1 MIGLDAN
8 ILVRYLTQDDPGQ
21 SREAADEIEKGL
33 AAGDMFFIADIVLCE
48 LVWVLEA
55 AYGHDRRE
63 IVPVLESI
71 LRTWQFQFENKD
83 LLWKSL
89 ADYRT
94 KKGDFAD
101 HLIGQAGQKAGCP
114 EILTFDAGL
123 KNNPLFRVLSFP
135 Y

>member
-1 MIGLDAN
+1 MIGLDTN
-8 ILVRYLTQDDPGQ
+8 ILVRYLTQDDPDQ
-21 SREAADEIEKGL
+21 SKKAADEVEKGL
-33 AAGDMFFIADIVLCE
+33 AAGHLFFVADIVLCE

-55 AYGHDRRE
+55 AYGYDRRE

-71 LRTWQFQFENKD
+71 LRTKQFQFENKD

-101 HLIGQAGQKAGCP
+101 HLIGQAGHKAGCR
-114 EILTFDAGL
+114 ETLTFDAGL
-123 KNNPLFRVLSFP
+123 KNNPLFRVL
-135 Y
+135 